1 MYPAALMEN
10 YFTILIIAIPCI
22 LFIYIIL
29 TRPHVLLIDN
39 NFFRTQKRYYS
50 VDHRYNA
57 EKMDR
62 EKEVDR
68 ILEKISKKGIRSLTQ
83 KEREILE
90 EHSKTVR

>member
-1 MYPAALMEN
+1 
-10 YFTILIIAIPCI
+10 
-22 LFIYIIL
+22 
-29 TRPHVLLIDN
+29 LLVDN

-57 EKMDR
+57 EKVDK

-68 ILEKISKKGIRSLTQ
+68 ILEKISRKGIKSLTS

-90 EHSKTVR
+90 NHSKTVR